1 MCRRIFKEQTS
12 ETGDIPFYKIGT
24 FGAEPDA
31 FISRELFEEYK
42 SKYPYP
48 KKGDI
53 LISASGSIGRTVEFA
68 GNNEYFQDSN
78 IVWLSHD
85 ERLSNSFLKCFY
97 SVVKWAGI
105 EGSTIKRLYNDNI
118 LNTVICMPSVPEQ
131 EHIGLFFEN
140 LDNLITLHQRQPF
153 LHSTPEISLT
163 VQLIHPFYTSSWEQR
178 KVGDLLIERNQQAPM
193 SDEYPLMAFIA
204 NEGVAPKGERY
215 DRSAL
220 VTDTVNKLYK
230 KTEKGDF
237 IYSSNNLETGSIGL
251 NKYGKACISPVYSI
265 FEPTGIADSDFLGRR
280 LVRKDFINAMV
291 KWRQGVIYG
300 QWRIHESDFLK
311 IEIPVPSVEEQRKI
325 GAYLDQLD
333 NLITLHQRKFEKLTN
348 VKKSMLEKMFPQN
361 GSSYPEIRFKG
372 FTDPWEQRK
381 LSELTSMH
389 ARIGWQ
395 NLRTS
400 EFLDSGDYMLITGT
414 DFNDGA
420 INFST
425 CHYVERE
432 RYEQDRN
439 IQIHNGSILITKDGT
454 LGKVAYVQGL
464 SMPATLNAGVFN
476 VQIKDANNVDE
487 KYLFQYLKAPF
498 LMDYVDKK
506 ATGGTIKHLNQSIL
520 VDFPVILPQRSEQTL
535 IGAFFQQLDNLIT
548 LHQRKCISFTGR
560 AGRLIST
567 VNKKRITS
575 SWEQRKLGDMMN
587 VTSVKRIHQSDW
599 TDSGVRFLR
608 ARDIVA
614 AAKNEEPDDYL
625 YISKEKYEEYSTLSG
640 KVGVSDLLVTGVGTI
655 GVPYLVRN
663 LEPLY
668 FKDGNIIWFQN
679 SDKIDG
685 KFLFYSFSAEQIQ
698 GFINES
704 AGIGT
709 VGTYT
714 IESGKKTPISLPN
727 QIEQA
732 KVGEF
737 FQQLDN
743 LITLHQRQ
751 TIVYAVIRSIRKVIL
766 AERQYFAP
774 PMVRKSP

>member
-24 FGAEPDA
+24 FGADPDA

-48 KKGDI
+48 QKGDI
-53 LISASGSIGRTVEFA
+53 LISASGSIGRAVEFA

-78 IVWLSHD
+78 IVWLNHD
-85 ERLSNSFLKCFY
+85 ERLSNPFLKCFY

-131 EHIGLFFEN
+131 KRIGLFFEN
-140 LDNLITLHQRQPF
+140 LDNLITLHQRKCVF
-153 LHSTPEISLT
+153 LFGFF
-163 VQLIHPFYTSSWEQR
+163 Q
-178 KVGDLLIERNQQAPM
+178 
-193 SDEYPLMAFIA
+193 AFI
-204 NEGVAPKGERY
+204 
-215 DRSAL
+215 SM
-220 VTDTVNKLYK
+220 
-230 KTEKGDF
+230 
-237 IYSSNNLETGSIGL
+237 
-251 NKYGKACISPVYSI
+251 I
-265 FEPTGIADSDFLGRR
+265 FTA
-280 LVRKDFINAMV
+280 
-291 KWRQGVIYG
+291 
-300 QWRIHESDFLK
+300 
-311 IEIPVPSVEEQRKI
+311 
-325 GAYLDQLD
+325 
-333 NLITLHQRKFEKLTN
+333 
-348 VKKSMLEKMFPQN
+348 
-361 GSSYPEIRFKG
+361 
-372 FTDPWEQRK
+372 
-381 LSELTSMH
+381 
-389 ARIGWQ
+389 
-395 NLRTS
+395 
-400 EFLDSGDYMLITGT
+400 
-414 DFNDGA
+414 
-420 INFST
+420 ST
-425 CHYVERE
+425 
-432 RYEQDRN
+432 
-439 IQIHNGSILITKDGT
+439 
-454 LGKVAYVQGL
+454 
-464 SMPATLNAGVFN
+464 F
-476 VQIKDANNVDE
+476 
-487 KYLFQYLKAPF
+487 
-498 LMDYVDKK
+498 
-506 ATGGTIKHLNQSIL
+506 
-520 VDFPVILPQRSEQTL
+520 
-535 IGAFFQQLDNLIT
+535 
-548 LHQRKCISFTGR
+548 
-560 AGRLIST
+560 
-567 VNKKRITS
+567 

-625 YISKEKYEEYSTLSG
+625 YISKEKYEEYSALSG

-743 LITLHQRQ
+743 LITLHQRELEKLQ
-751 TIVYAVIRSIRKVIL
+751 NIK
-766 AERQYFAP
+766 
-774 PMVRKSP
+774 KSMLKKMFV